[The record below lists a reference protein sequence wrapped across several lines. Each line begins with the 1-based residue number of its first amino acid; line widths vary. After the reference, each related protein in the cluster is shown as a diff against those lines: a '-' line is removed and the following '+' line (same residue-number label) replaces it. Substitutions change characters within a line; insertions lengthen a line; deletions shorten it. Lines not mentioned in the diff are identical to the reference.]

1 MKILEGVNMKNLNKS
16 FYFCICLI
24 FISVL
29 FFSPGCTKSQ
39 DTNKTQSKE
48 KSDSFA
54 SSVSQDKFPGSF
66 VDLVKW
72 ANTGVVSV
80 NVIKS
85 GEVTAAQLQSL
96 NDSNDP
102 YYEYLKQLYGD
113 QIPKKYKERGLGTGF
128 IIDKEGYIITNNHV
142 AEGADD
148 ITVTLSDNK
157 EYKAKVVGLDS
168 MTDLALIKIDNVK
181 DLTPLTLGDSDK
193 MEVGDWV
200 IAIGNPFGF
209 GHTVTAG
216 IVSGKYRKTGV
227 ASYEDYLQTDAA
239 INQGNSGG
247 PLINTRGE
255 VIGINSNIYSESG
268 GSVGIGFSIPINMAK
283 QLLPQLKTGKVVRGW
298 LGLLIQTI
306 TQELQAKLELK
317 DSKGA
322 LVSDVTSGGPAEKSG
337 IKRGDVIVSFD
348 GKAINEKNELP
359 FMASMT
365 PVGKDVKVE
374 VLRNGDKKIFDLKI
388 EELKTE
394 SDGPSIKTAAT
405 KTNKDGTDLGLKVE
419 NFTPKMSKKYNLA
432 EKSGVIIV
440 QVDSGSDAEAA
451 GLMVGDII
459 DEIDKEKIADAS
471 QFNKKIKGYK
481 AGDII
486 LFLVNREGET
496 LFLTPTISK

>member
-1 MKILEGVNMKNLNKS
+1 MKNLSKDFS
-16 FYFCICLI
+16 FCLCLV
-24 FISVL
+24 FMSVL
-29 FFSPGCTKSQ
+29 FFSAGCTKSQ
-39 DTNKTQSKE
+39 DANRTQLKE
-48 KSDSFA
+48 KQDSLV
-54 SSVSQDKFPGSF
+54 SRISQDKFPGSF

-85 GEVTAAQLQSL
+85 SGATADQSESPS
-96 NDSNDP
+96 DTNDP
-102 YYEYLKQLYGD
+102 YYEYLKQLFGD
-113 QIPKKYKERGLGTGF
+113 QIPKNYKERGLGTGF
-128 IIDKEGYIITNNHV
+128 IIDKEGYILTNNHV

-157 EYKAKVVGLDS
+157 EYKAKVVGLDA
-168 MTDLALIKIDNVK
+168 MTDLALIKIDDVK
-181 DLTPLTLGDSDK
+181 DLGPLTLGDSDK

-227 ASYEDYLQTDAA
+227 TSYEDYLQTDAA

-283 QLLPQLKTGKVVRGW
+283 QLLPQLKAGKVVRGW
-298 LGLLIQTI
+298 LGILIQTI
-306 TQELQAKLELK
+306 TPALQAKLELQ
-317 DSKGA
+317 DLKGA
-322 LVSDVTSGGPAEKSG
+322 LVSGVTSGGPAEKAG
-337 IKRGDVIVSFD
+337 IKRGDVIVAFD

-365 PVGKDVKVE
+365 PVGKEVKIE
-374 VLRNGDKKIFDLKI
+374 ALRNGDKKTFDLKI

-394 SDGPSIKTAAT
+394 SGEPSIKTAAV
-405 KTNKDGTDLGLKVE
+405 KTNTDGADLGLKVQ
-419 NFTPKMSKKYNLA
+419 NFTPEMAKQYNLA
-432 EKSGVIIV
+432 EKSGVIII

-451 GLMVGDII
+451 GIMVGDII
-459 DEIDKEKIADAS
+459 DEIDKEKITDAS

-481 AGDII
+481 AGDVI
-486 LFLVNREGET
+486 LFLINREGST